1 MRLVRR
7 GFVSYEAATAAWR
20 RRQATVRPSMPL
32 GPVPPIQVLGFKRRW
47 HCAPPP
53 HYRPLVGAPSPG
65 APSLV
70 CPRSPPATL
79 PICLALALAS
89 PSLSLAAVIVGASS
103 PSSFSASSPPAV
115 GAPAPRSSVLAS
127 PSPAAPLPA
136 PSTSSRNAVAWLAA
150 AVPPPTLPP
159 VPAAAP
165 LLALALA
172 ASASPS
178 PSRRCCTAIRFSI
191 HKRSNSARCAS
202 S

>member
-1 MRLVRR
+1 MAFL
-7 GFVSYEAATAAWR
+7 
-20 RRQATVRPSMPL
+20 
-32 GPVPPIQVLGFKRRW
+32 PIKVLGFKRRW
-47 HCAPPP
+47 QCAPPP

-79 PICLALALAS
+79 PICLALVLAS
-89 PSLSLAAVIVGASS
+89 HSLSLAAVIAGASS
-103 PSSFSASSPPAV
+103 PSSFCAPSPPAV
-115 GAPAPRSSVLAS
+115 IAPAPRSSVFAS
-127 PSPAAPLPA
+127 PSPAAPPLA
-136 PSTSSRNAVAWLAA
+136 PNTSSKNAVAWLAA
-150 AVPPPTLPP
+150 AAPPLTSPP

-165 LLALALA
+165 LPALALA

-202 S
+202 SFASAAGVGLT